1 MCSLFNFKIL
11 IRQYYNNYKNDN
23 NIDAENK
30 HKNDQFKSIN
40 TNKILKNI
48 RYKYLT

>member
-1 MCSLFNFKIL
+1 MYSLLNFKIIVRL
-11 IRQYYNNYKNDN
+11 YYNNCKNDN
-23 NIDAENK
+23 NIDTETK

-48 RYKYLT
+48 

>member
-1 MCSLFNFKIL
+1 MSSLFNFNIL

-40 TNKILKNI
+40 TNKILKKS